1 MDRGNSMTAQTLP
14 IGETYEKA
22 KEIVEILKLWE
33 ITKSDALSIARQ
45 MVASIE
51 KETEESWAKSNPLI
65 GTGLKYAP

>member
-1 MDRGNSMTAQTLP
+1 MTAQTLP

-51 KETEESWAKSNPLI
+51 KETEENWTKSNPLI
-65 GTGLKYAP
+65 GTGLKYTP